1 MRRGQT
7 ASMTPSSTKTSSWCS
22 AWPPSSR
29 APFRVAGTV
38 PRSSSPSWCSPT
50 TAVVISPNRPHEAPE
65 LRRSPSSCPAE
76 LSRRAPASLG
86 RAAPVSPN
94 REPVGLPVP
103 NGLRASAPHRS
114 RWVEVDMRRALS
126 TFVRRGLI
134 TRGVVPRGWGQGA
147 PVCGIAGVIALAD
160 RGPDPS
166 VIEHM
171 TRQLAYRGGAA
182 WGYYVDGRVGL
193 GVACPGVVAPDRQD
207 RLATNE
213 ERSVHVVLDGQ
224 LHNAPQVADGL
235 LKAGHRFLTSTDAE
249 VVAHAWEKYGERSLD
264 LFTGIFALAVWDAQR
279 RRLFLAVDRVGEK
292 CLHYAITDGW
302 L

>member
-1 MRRGQT
+1 MELCHADGDG
-7 ASMTPSSTKTSSWCS
+7 
-22 AWPPSSR
+22 PPLFAALPASSR
-29 APFRVAGTV
+29 WP
-38 PRSSSPSWCSPT
+38 
-50 TAVVISPNRPHEAPE
+50 
-65 LRRSPSSCPAE
+65 
-76 LSRRAPASLG
+76 
-86 RAAPVSPN
+86 
-94 REPVGLPVP
+94 
-103 NGLRASAPHRS
+103 
-114 RWVEVDMRRALS
+114 
-126 TFVRRGLI
+126 
-134 TRGVVPRGWGQGA
+134 
-147 PVCGIAGVIALAD
+147 
-160 RGPDPS
+160 GPDPS

-279 RRLFLAVDRVGEK
+279 HRLFLAVDRVGEK
-292 CLHYAITDGW
+292 RLHYAITDGW
-302 L
+302 LVFASEINAALVHPALRAEHELTRVARCLTFDVDRHAVGPRSTASPCA